1 VTNESGAGF
10 STSTYLET
18 ENTFDNA
25 GSLTETSGGFLLNQ
39 YSNALA
45 YPGHFTNDGT
55 ITIGSGASFFG
66 SSVNVVTNDSGAT
79 ITVNSGGVFGGAA
92 NYFNSGAIVNN
103 GGQLDISAAGDLLN
117 QAGGTITSSGFF
129 ELDGTLDNS
138 DTVTI
143 KAGGTVTITRISGT
157 IHGTINNATGANI
170 DNFGSVDNSGDVENS
185 GAITDECGATF
196 NTEAI
201 GTYNGNAV
209 ANGCSAGQSQ
219 IDCQSFGGTFS
230 KPSVPNTLWEC
241 SGWFNTAGAGQ
252 TLANDCL
259 ADATAVGSNISFL
272 SPGGSSDP
280 TVANT
285 STCTI

>member
-18 ENTFDNA
+18 ENTFDNV

-39 YSNALA
+39 YSNALS

-55 ITIGSGASFFG
+55 ITIGSGAGFFG
-66 SSVNVVTNDSGAT
+66 SSVNVVTNDSGAA
-79 ITVNSGGVFGGAA
+79 ITVNSGGVFGGVA
-92 NYFNSGAIVNN
+92 NYFNSGAINN
-103 GGQLDISAAGDLLN
+103 DGGQLDISAAGDLIN
-117 QAGGTITSSGFF
+117 QAGGTITSSGLF

-138 DTVTI
+138 NTVTI
-143 KAGGTVTITRISGT
+143 KAGGTVTITHAANF
-157 IHGTINNATGANI
+157 HGTINNDTGASI

-185 GAITDECGATF
+185 GAITDECGAAFT
-196 NTEAI
+196 TEPV

-209 ANGCSAGQSQ
+209 IDGCSGGQSQ
-219 IDCQSFGGTFS
+219 TDCQSFGGTFS

-272 SPGGSSDP
+272 SPGGSNDP